1 MMKLL
6 ETNPHTTVENYS
18 LLLTAGALSVF
29 AAGDLSVFGAADS
42 LLAGGVLLESVL

>member
-6 ETNPHTTVENYS
+6 KTNPHTTVENYS

-29 AAGDLSVFGAADS
+29 TAGELSVFGTDDS